1 GCLNRQPTGKSEQR
15 MATDPWAAP
24 TMEDL
29 RRVLETFQK
38 QPAPETRESERLEL
52 QVQAEIRTSRGNV
65 VKAIT
70 REISRGGIGLLH
82 RGEIKLEEVTVR
94 LTSDTREFVY
104 RLRVEW
110 CRPCDNGMF
119 LSGGRFLGMVD
130 EDT

>member
-1 GCLNRQPTGKSEQR
+1 

-29 RRVLETFQK
+29 RRVLESFQK

-52 QVQAEIRTSRGNV
+52 QVHAEIRTSRGNI

-82 RGEIKLEEVTVR
+82 RGEIKQEEVTVR

-119 LSGGRFLGMVD
+119 LSGGRFLGPGD
-130 EDT
+130 EDN